1 MTDPNTVQAPNRGGG
16 WNIHLPLNLRSAL
29 TEKDYA
35 TVAYPCTGF
44 RTYRHFRQ
52 SLDQQQ
58 PRS

>member
-1 MTDPNTVQAPNRGGG
+1 MTDNPDARVNLGGSWAG
-16 WNIHLPLNLRSAL
+16 YDSRNLRPAQTDLDL
-29 TEKDYA
+29 TTQVYR
-35 TVAYPCTGF
+35 TLGF